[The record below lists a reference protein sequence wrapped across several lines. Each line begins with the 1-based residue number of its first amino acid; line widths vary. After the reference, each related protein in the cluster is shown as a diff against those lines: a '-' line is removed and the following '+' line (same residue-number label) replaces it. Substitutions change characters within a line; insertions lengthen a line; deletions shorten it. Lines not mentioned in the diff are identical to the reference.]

1 MRGHARSDSPDDEK
15 VYHKQNQV
23 DDMKAVLDEC
33 GVKQAVFLG
42 KSIALCRSG
51 ACPLSGTDFQN
62 DHFSSPLSSLLPLL
76 YCQQGTPWVLT
87 TTSFSIFRIQNTRPT

>member
-15 VYHKQNQV
+15 VYHKQHQV

-42 KSIALCRSG
+42 K
-51 ACPLSGTDFQN
+51 
-62 DHFSSPLSSLLPLL
+62 
-76 YCQQGTPWVLT
+76 
-87 TTSFSIFRIQNTRPT
+87 